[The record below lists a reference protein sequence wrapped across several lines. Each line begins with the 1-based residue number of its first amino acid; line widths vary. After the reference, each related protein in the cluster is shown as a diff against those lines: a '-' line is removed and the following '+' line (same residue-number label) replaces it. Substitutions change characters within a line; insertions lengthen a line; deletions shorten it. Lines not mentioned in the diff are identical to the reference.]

1 MNLPNLLSL
10 SRVALMPFI
19 ILALKNEQSLALLL
33 LMLAAVATDYFDGFF
48 ARKQNKISEL
58 GKILDPLA
66 DKICIDVMVIFLS
79 LWRGFPWWATGLI
92 ILRDLLIMAGGLVVI
107 KKIKRVP
114 ASNWPGKV
122 TSTVLALAII
132 LYAFDIG
139 SFQFMVLAIGVVMV
153 VVSGLIYLK
162 EAFFSKNNIV

>member
-10 SRVALMPFI
+10 SRIALMPFI

-48 ARKQNKISEL
+48 ARKQNQISEL

-66 DKICIDVMVIFLS
+66 DKVCIDVMVIFLS
-79 LWRGFPWWATGLI
+79 LWRGFPWWATALI
-92 ILRDLLIMAGGLVVI
+92 ILRDLLILAGGLVVM
-107 KKIKRVP
+107 KKIKHVP

-132 LYAFDIG
+132 LYSFDVS
-139 SFQFMVLAIGVVMV
+139 SFQFLVLAIGLIMV
-153 VVSGLIYLK
+153 VVSGIIYLTTSGIIK
-162 EAFFSKNNIV
+162 R

>member
-1 MNLPNLLSL
+1 MNLPNILSL

-19 ILALKNEQSLALLL
+19 ILALKNEQALALLL
-33 LMLAAVATDYFDGFF
+33 LMLAAVATDYFDGFL

-66 DKICIDVMVIFLS
+66 DKVCIDVMVIFLS
-79 LWRGFPWWATGLI
+79 LWRGFPWWATALI
-92 ILRDLLIMAGGLVVI
+92 ILRDLLILAGGLVVI
-107 KKIKRVP
+107 KKIKHVP

-132 LYAFDIG
+132 LYAFDLG
-139 SFQFMVLAIGVVMV
+139 SLQFIVLAIGLIMV
-153 VVSGLIYLK
+153 VVSGIIYLITSGIIK
-162 EAFFSKNNIV
+162 R